1 MSVNTEEVD
10 PVGEEAAGNLARAAL
25 FAALVGAGA
34 YVSFPNPLAPGVPV
48 TLQVLAVFLTG
59 IFLGPV
65 WAGASMAL
73 YVVAG
78 AAGAPVFAGGAA
90 GVGALV
96 GPTAGYIWAF
106 PVAAVVLGAI
116 VHGGLEL
123 RDPGAAGLSRLVG
136 GMVLA
141 TAIVYG
147 GGVLGG
153 MAVTGVG
160 PLAAIET
167 YAAAFVPA
175 EAFKI
180 AAVVGIVRSDAIRAA

>member
-1 MSVNTEEVD
+1 VNVETKDVD
-10 PVGEEAAGNLARAAL
+10 LVGEEAALNLARAAL

-34 YVSFPNPLAPGVPV
+34 YVSFPNPFAPGVPV

-65 WAGASMAL
+65 WGGASMGL
-73 YVVAG
+73 YIAAG

-90 GVGALV
+90 GPGTLVGAT
-96 GPTAGYIWAF
+96 GGYIWAF
-106 PVAAVVLGAI
+106 PVATVVLGTV

-123 RDPGAAGLSRLVG
+123 RNPGDAGVTRLVA

-141 TAIVYG
+141 TVVVYG

-160 PLAAIET
+160 PVAAVET

-175 EAFKI
+175 ETSKI
-180 AAVVGIVRSDAIRAA
+180 AAAVGIVRSDAIRAS